1 MSRGLIEPVEAYQKS
16 IVKEELIKRMGA
28 IPSLRSPK
36 GLPWTEEE
44 LVKAAEGN
52 AQSKKLN
59 AEADAAV
66 IKTVGE
72 AEAAR
77 AKILSVGGRK
87 RT

>member
-1 MSRGLIEPVEAYQKS
+1 MRPV
-16 IVKEELIKRMGA
+16 
-28 IPSLRSPK
+28 SPK
-36 GLPWTEEE
+36 RSLNLQE
-44 LVKAAEGN
+44 LLIHAAFLAEGERKVTIAEFEARTQVKAAEGN

>member
-1 MSRGLIEPVEAYQKS
+1 MIGVGQTPEDGKEFEARTQ
-16 IVKEELIKRMGA
+16 VK
-28 IPSLRSPK
+28 
-36 GLPWTEEE
+36 T
-44 LVKAAEGN
+44 AEGN